1 MRNEEV
7 FKQAPV
13 EGKARPA
20 RTSEAAPWGGRADIC
35 RAEAAGEVFEG
46 LRAEPSDAELRSRRA
61 QPAQCLGG
69 KVLAD

>member
-20 RTSEAAPWGGRADIC
+20 RTSAWGGRADIC

-61 QPAQCLGG
+61 QRAQCLGG